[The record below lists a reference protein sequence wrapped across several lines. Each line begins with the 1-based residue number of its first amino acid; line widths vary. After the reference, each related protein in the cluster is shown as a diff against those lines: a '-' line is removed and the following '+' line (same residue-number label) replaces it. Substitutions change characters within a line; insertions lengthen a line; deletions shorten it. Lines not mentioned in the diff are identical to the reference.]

1 MRGAMR
7 TVEVDDD
14 VATLL
19 EQEQPLERATRETLV
34 MDLFR
39 RGKMSTGMAC
49 ELLGLDRAAFARRAS
64 ELGIPYFLM
73 DKEDWKEEK
82 ATIDAWLQS

>member
-1 MRGAMR
+1 MRA
-7 TVEVDDD
+7 VEVDDR
-14 VATLL
+14 VAELL
-19 EQEQPLERATRETLV
+19 EQGQPLEKATREALV

-39 RGKMSTGMAC
+39 RAKVSTGTAC
-49 ELLGLDRAAFARRAS
+49 ELLGLDRAAFARRAA

-82 ATIDAWLQS
+82 ATIDA